1 MEKEKNNLYVEELKN
16 FIKHN
21 KLTFE
26 GGCSSR
32 NSDLVIL
39 CGYSLHAG
47 AEKEDIETILKENF
61 KVDANIEKEFNS
73 VYSYAKKN
81 NYGDWWNDPK
91 NAAAVNAYTP
101 D

>member
-1 MEKEKNNLYVEELKN
+1 MKKEKHNSYVEELKN

-21 KLTFE
+21 SLTFME
-26 GGCSSR
+26 GRR
-32 NSDLVIL
+32 NSDLVML
-39 CGYSLHAG
+39 CGYSLHSG
-47 AEKEDIETILKENF
+47 AEKEDVKTVLEEKLKI
-61 KVDANIEKEFNS
+61 DAELVSEFNS
-73 VYSYAKKN
+73 VYHYAKKN

>member
-1 MEKEKNNLYVEELKN
+1 MEKEKHNPYVEDLKN

-21 KLTFE
+21 SLTFME
-26 GGCSSR
+26 GRR
-32 NSDLVIL
+32 NSDLVML
-39 CGYSLHAG
+39 CGYSLHVG

-81 NYGDWWNDPK
+81 NYGDWWNNPK
-91 NAAAVNAYTP
+91 NKNCYYTNP
-101 D
+101 SDK